1 MTCPE
6 RAVLLLQL
14 SSPTNVASIV
24 VHQALGK
31 ALARFNQAISRDQ
44 QQQQLKQ
51 MAEPHAQQGRK
62 PGAAYQVADG
72 AGELSYDELKV
83 RSQPWVAT
91 AWS

>member
-1 MTCPE
+1 MA
-6 RAVLLLQL
+6 RHDYAVLQL

-31 ALARFNQAISRDQ
+31 ALARFNQAMSRDQ

-51 MAEPHAQQGRK
+51 VAKPHAQQGRK
-62 PGAAYQVADG
+62 LGAAYQVADG

-83 RSQPWVAT
+83 RPQSRVTT
-91 AWS
+91 AWL